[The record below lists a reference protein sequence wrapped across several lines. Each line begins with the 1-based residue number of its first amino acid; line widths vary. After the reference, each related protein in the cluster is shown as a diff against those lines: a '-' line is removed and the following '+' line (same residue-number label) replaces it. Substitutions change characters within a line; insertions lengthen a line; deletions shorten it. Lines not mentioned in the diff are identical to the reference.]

1 MKNRRE
7 RGRMGI
13 PSKDPQRFNSLYHC
27 KNNRFG
33 HTTDYSTLVPE
44 GRSDKVSPPPT
55 IAYKDYTPE
64 KLKVLSNN
72 FRLPV
77 VVQGMFTS
85 SVAGKLWS
93 AEYFDERFG
102 NQSIIYMDCK
112 YPITSI
118 SSSFQRQN
126 DPTSMHEY
134 VKNISNGGQRILG
147 NDHYLM
153 LDYPELIEQLE
164 LNRWGS
170 FDGMPILPLSL
181 RFFMGTKDTGVGYVT

>member
-153 LDYPELIEQLE
+153 LDYPELIDQTTQK
-164 LNRWGS
+164 
-170 FDGMPILPLSL
+170 MILGKQHVGRKL
-181 RFFMGTKDTGVGYVT
+181 RGCIQTEENNC